1 MSGALL
7 DWPCVSFKADVQPTH
22 CPSVD
27 SDATTESAFDDFL
40 SLLVTSNGAT
50 VGPPNL
56 DARCQSAASPVEAPT
71 PPCKEAAERSRVDK
85 PSARRSVHAGSSRP
99 PAAHPVRRVISN
111 DTYLRRMH
119 LSPEQTI
126 ALMPSLA
133 SSLLPVATKA
143 SVRARMSFKKVRHH
157 VDMFDEAGQRW
168 GVVLEC
174 VLSANKKQLHC
185 RLGAGWAKFCKD
197 NCAAVSDTVVM
208 AHVTSGPEN
217 VLVKIEKRASV

>member
-1 MSGALL
+1 MPELLKKRLTSSKGKKKSCPKVNLCPHPWPFPFVFILQSIASTPASSAMSGALL

-143 SVRARMSFKKVRHH
+143 SVRARMSF
-157 VDMFDEAGQRW
+157 
-168 GVVLEC
+168 
-174 VLSANKKQLHC
+174 
-185 RLGAGWAKFCKD
+185 
-197 NCAAVSDTVVM
+197 
-208 AHVTSGPEN
+208 
-217 VLVKIEKRASV
+217 